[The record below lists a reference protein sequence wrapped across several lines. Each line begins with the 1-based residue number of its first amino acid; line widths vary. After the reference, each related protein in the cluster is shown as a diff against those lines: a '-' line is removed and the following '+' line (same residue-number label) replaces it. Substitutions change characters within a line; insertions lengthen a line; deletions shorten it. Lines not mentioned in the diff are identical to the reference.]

1 MNSCQITVV
10 MPALNEE
17 NNLESAVR
25 NVVEGFTRFNISG
38 QIYIV
43 NDGSN
48 DRTGELAE
56 QLALQNESVQA
67 IHHTTPRGIGA
78 SFWDGVQKAAGELVV
93 MLPGDGENDAV
104 EILRYLPIL
113 EQVDIVVPYVYNREV
128 RSPGRRLL
136 SIIYREII
144 KASFGLSL
152 NYMNGTVIYRRCVFD
167 GIELRNPG
175 FFYQTE
181 LLIKCIRRGY
191 LYAEVPTALR
201 RRKGGDSKAMTLASL
216 FRVMR
221 GYLGTLAEIISSP
234 PALEVSPVSA
244 TARRLKEQTHG

>member
-1 MNSCQITVV
+1 MNNCQVTVV

-17 NNLESAVR
+17 KNLDVAVR
-25 NVVEGFTRFNISG
+25 NVLEGFARFGISG

-43 NDGSN
+43 NDGSS
-48 DRTGELAE
+48 DRTGDLAE
-56 QLALQNESVQA
+56 QLALQHESVQV
-67 IHHTTPRGIGA
+67 IHHATPLGIGA
-78 SFWDGVQKAAGELVV
+78 SFWDGVRQAAGELVV
-93 MLPGDGENDAV
+93 MLPGDGENDAL

-144 KASFGLSL
+144 KISFGLSL

-167 GIELRNPG
+167 GIELQNPG

-201 RRKGGDSKAMTLASL
+201 RRKSGDSKAMTLASL
-216 FRVMR
+216 LRVML
-221 GYLGTLAEIISSP
+221 GYLGTLAEIISAP
-234 PALEVSPVSA
+234 PAGAVSPVSA
-244 TARRLKEQTHG
+244 TARRLKEQAHG

>member
-1 MNSCQITVV
+1 MNNCLVTVV

-25 NVVEGFTRFNISG
+25 NVLEGFARFNIPG

-48 DRTGELAE
+48 DRTAELAE
-56 QLALQNESVQA
+56 HLAAQHKNMHV
-67 IHHTTPRGIGA
+67 IHHTTPQGIGA
-78 SFWDGVQKAAGELVV
+78 SFWDGVQQATGELVV
-93 MLPGDGENDAV
+93 MLPGDGENDAA
-104 EILRYLPIL
+104 EILRYLPIM

-128 RSPGRRLL
+128 RSPGRRIL

-144 KASFGLSL
+144 KASYGLSL
-152 NYMNGTVIYRRCVFD
+152 NYMNGTVIYRRCIFD
-167 GIELRNPG
+167 GIALRNPG

-221 GYLGTLAEIISSP
+221 GYLGTLAETI
-234 PALEVSPVSA
+234 ATKTTKVVSPDSA